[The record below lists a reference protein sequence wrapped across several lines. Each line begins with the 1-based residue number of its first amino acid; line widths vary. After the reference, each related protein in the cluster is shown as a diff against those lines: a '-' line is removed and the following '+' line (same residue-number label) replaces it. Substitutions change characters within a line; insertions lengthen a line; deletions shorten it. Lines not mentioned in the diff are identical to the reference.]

1 MLLTTKRGTRLF
13 TPVLDSVE
21 IEVNHENDTLTI
33 HAPADVQ
40 VVQRCTNDVTEG
52 TTVIFRRKPGVV

>member
-1 MLLTTKRGTRLF
+1 MPIKPPCKPH
-13 TPVLDSVE
+13 TPVLDSLDLEWSFVD
-21 IEVNHENDTLTI
+21 DTLTI

-52 TTVIFRRKPGVV
+52 TTLILRRRKPGVV